1 MTTHS
6 MEEVDALSSRVG
18 IIASKLLAIGTPS
31 SLRAR
36 YNTYECN
43 VPASRLD
50 ECFER
55 VRKVYPDATRSVDT
69 ASRFE
74 VPASGGLSRLF
85 DVLAQIERD
94 LSISE
99 ISVSP

>member
-18 IIASKLLAIGTPS
+18 IIASRLLAVGTPS

-50 ECFER
+50 ECLEQ
-55 VRKVYPDATRSVDT
+55 VRKVYPEATKSVDT

-74 VPASGGLSRLF
+74 VPAAGGLSKLF
-85 DVLAQIERD
+85 DVLARVERD
-94 LSISE
+94 LHIQE